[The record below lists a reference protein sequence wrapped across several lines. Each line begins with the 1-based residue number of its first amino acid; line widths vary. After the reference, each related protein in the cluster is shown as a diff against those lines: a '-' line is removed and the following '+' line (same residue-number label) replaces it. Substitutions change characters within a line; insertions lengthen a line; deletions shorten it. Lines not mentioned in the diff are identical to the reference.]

1 MQLFYNPNIDETTE
15 SFSFDKEES
24 KHIIKVLRKKDT
36 DILFVT
42 NGLGLLLKTEITLA
56 SDNKCTV
63 KTLATEQAET
73 SKYHLHLAVAPTKMN
88 DRYEWFLEKATE
100 IGVHEI
106 TPIICDR
113 SERKAV
119 NQERFEKI
127 LLTAMKQSNVCFLP
141 KLNEAIT
148 FKEFIKHKN
157 DGLQLIAHCE
167 ETNKKSLK
175 SVLKAN
181 ENVTLLIGP
190 EGDFSE
196 KEIALAIENNFVAVS
211 LGNTRLRTETAAI
224 VACHSVVFLNESP
237 LTPTR
242 ATANWRSK
250 GGITE

>member
-1 MQLFYNPNIDETTE
+1 MQLFYNPTIDETTE

-42 NGLGLLLKTEITLA
+42 NGDGLLFETEITLA

-63 KTLATEQAET
+63 KILSVEKAKP
-73 SKYHLHLAVAPTKMN
+73 SKFQLHLAVAPTKMN

-100 IGVHEI
+100 IGIHEI

-113 SERKAV
+113 SERKVV
-119 NQERFEKI
+119 NTERFDKI
-127 LLTAMKQSNVCFLP
+127 ILTAMKQSNVLFLP
-141 KLNEAIT
+141 KLNNAIT
-148 FKEFIKHKN
+148 FKEFLKRKN
-157 DGLQLIAHCE
+157 EGLQLIAHCE
-167 ETNKKSLK
+167 ETDKKSLK
-175 SVLKAN
+175 SVLKPN

-196 KEIALAIENNFVAVS
+196 KEIALALEKNYVPVS

-224 VACHSVVFLNESP
+224 VACHSVVFVNED
-237 LTPTR
+237 
-242 ATANWRSK
+242 
-250 GGITE
+250 